1 MAIASIGMQG
11 DLARMESISHNT
23 ANVLTPGFKRQ
34 IAVTP
39 GFAAQVQQGVLDGS
53 RPDAALALQPSVLA
67 PVQTMIDPSSG
78 SLRHTGNNQD
88 VAIEGPAFFEVSTPT
103 GPAYTKAGSL
113 RADVQGRLVNLQDF
127 PVMGIGG
134 EIRLTNTPF
143 TIAANGDVTQDGRVV
158 GRLKLVQFD
167 HAEGMV
173 PNGNGV
179 YLAGSAQQV
188 QDAKAPSSLRTGFLE
203 TSNVSSPQEMVRLT
217 ETVRHFESLQ
227 RLVQGYD
234 ETLEKTI
241 RKLGEF

>member
-34 IAVTP
+34 IAITP
-39 GFAAQVQQGVLDGS
+39 GFAAQVQQGVQQN
-53 RPDAALALQPSVLA
+53 AALTMQPSTA
-67 PVQTMIDPSSG
+67 AAVQTVIDPSSG
-78 SLRHTGNNQD
+78 SLRHTGNYQD
-88 VAIEGPAFFEVSTPT
+88 VAIEGPAFFEVSTPA

-113 RADVQGRLVNLQDF
+113 RTDVQGRLVNLQDY

-134 EIRLTNTPF
+134 EIRLNNTPF
-143 TIAANGDVTQDGRVV
+143 TIAANGDVSQDGRVV
-158 GRLKLVQFD
+158 GRLKLVQFE

-173 PNGNGV
+173 PTGNGI
-179 YLAGSAQQV
+179 YLAGSAQQAH
-188 QDAKAPSSLRTGFLE
+188 DIKTPSTLRTGFLE
-203 TSNVSSPQEMVRLT
+203 ASNVSTPQEMVRLT

-227 RLVQGYD
+227 KLVQGYD
-234 ETLEKTI
+234 DTLEKTI

>member
-34 IAVTP
+34 IAITP
-39 GFAAQVQQGVLDGS
+39 GFSAQVELG
-53 RPDAALALQPSVLA
+53 ALQNSTQGTPLAMQPAITA
-67 PVQTMIDPSSG
+67 PVRTMIDPSSG
-78 SLRHTGNNQD
+78 ALRHTGDAQD
-88 VAIEGPAFFEVSTPT
+88 VAIEGDAFFEVSTPT

-113 RADVQGRLVNLQDF
+113 RTDVQGRLVNLQDL

-134 EIRLTNTPF
+134 EIRLNNTPF
-143 TIAANGDVTQDGRVV
+143 TIAANGDVSQDGHVV

-173 PNGNGV
+173 PGGNGL

-188 QDAKAPSSLRTGFLE
+188 PDTKAPSTLRTGFLE
-203 TSNVSSPQEMVRLT
+203 GSNVSSPQEMVRLT